1 VKFSKLFSLL
11 FCVGLMRWYIDEPGA
26 GGGASGGGSG
36 SGGAGNGTPPEP
48 QTFSAE
54 YVRELRAENKSWRLK
69 AQEQEAVVA
78 AAADAAKKAKEE
90 ADGTVSAAQKAAN
103 ERIIRAEL
111 KAEAIKAGLVDLDAL
126 KLADLSKVTLK
137 DDGTVDGAEALFA
150 DLKKAKP
157 YLFGAANTS
166 TPGNAPKPGNQQGK
180 SVKDMTKAEYEA
192 AKRAAVRG
200 A

>member
-1 VKFSKLFSLL
+1 MSDPATPPLN
-11 FCVGLMRWYIDEPGA
+11 PPAPANPPA
-26 GGGASGGGSG
+26 GGPA
-36 SGGAGNGTPPEP
+36 PEP

-69 AQEQEAVVA
+69 AQEHETAATA
-78 AAADAAKKAKEE
+78 AAEAAKKAKEE
-90 ADGTVSAAQKAAN
+90 ADGTISAAQKAAN
-103 ERIIRAEL
+103 DRIIRAEL
-111 KAEAIKAGLVDLDAL
+111 KAEALKAGLVDLDAL

-166 TPGNAPKPGNQQGK
+166 TPGNPPKPGNQQGK
-180 SVKDMTKAEYEA
+180 SVKEMTKAEYEA
-192 AKRAAVRG
+192 ARRQAIQG